1 MFKIRT
7 YNAISD
13 IIYNTLKNDE
23 YQVSDSLENYDGILD
38 RTAEMAEGEVPS
50 E

>member
-13 IIYNTLKNDE
+13 IIYNTLKTM
-23 YQVSDSLENYDGILD
+23 SI
-38 RTAEMAEGEVPS
+38 RFPTALKTMMVFWFDPQNWRMWNFLRS
-50 E
+50 